1 MYKDKDLQH
10 HYDEDYFSGRFRPEL
25 WKRRAEF
32 IIEKFHPSTTL
43 DIGCSYGELVKF
55 LNDFGADA
63 YGIDGSEY
71 VITQVD
77 DSIKKK
83 VFKVNFNEDAFP
95 FKDNFFDFITG
106 YYVVEH
112 IHNFKFFAEELKRTL
127 KQNGSAWFLTPD
139 IGDKGRNQYDV
150 FTNQYNEWEKIF
162 TSYGFSVQKFS
173 PHEMLVLKGKLKK
186 FQFYKFPAS
195 IQNVIKKVAYD
206 YSNKTSMQDTSFLVT
221 KI

>member
-10 HYDEDYFSGRFRPEL
+10 HYDEEYFSGRFRPEL
-25 WKRRAEF
+25 WNRRAEF

-55 LNDFGADA
+55 LNDFGVDA

-71 VITQVD
+71 VLSQVD
-77 DSIKKK
+77 NSIKNK
-83 VFKVNFNEDAFP
+83 VFKVNFNEDKFP
-95 FKDNFFDFITG
+95 FADDFFDFITG

-112 IHNFKFFAEELKRTL
+112 IHNFKFFADELKRTL
-127 KQNGSAWFLTPD
+127 KKNGSAWFLTPD
-139 IGDKGRNQYDV
+139 TGEEGRNQYDV
-150 FTNQYNEWEKIF
+150 FTNRYDEWKKIF
-162 TSYGFSVQKFS
+162 TEYGFVVQEFS
-173 PHEMLVLKGKLKK
+173 PHEILVLKGKLKK
-186 FQFYKFPAS
+186 FQFYKFPSS

-206 YSNKTSMQDTSFLVT
+206 YSNKTSMKDTSFLVT

>member
-95 FKDNFFDFITG
+95 FKDI
-106 YYVVEH
+106 
-112 IHNFKFFAEELKRTL
+112 
-127 KQNGSAWFLTPD
+127 FLILSLD
-139 IGDKGRNQYDV
+139 IMLLSIYIISNSLQRN
-150 FTNQYNEWEKIF
+150 
-162 TSYGFSVQKFS
+162 
-173 PHEMLVLKGKLKK
+173 
-186 FQFYKFPAS
+186 
-195 IQNVIKKVAYD
+195 
-206 YSNKTSMQDTSFLVT
+206 
-221 KI
+221 